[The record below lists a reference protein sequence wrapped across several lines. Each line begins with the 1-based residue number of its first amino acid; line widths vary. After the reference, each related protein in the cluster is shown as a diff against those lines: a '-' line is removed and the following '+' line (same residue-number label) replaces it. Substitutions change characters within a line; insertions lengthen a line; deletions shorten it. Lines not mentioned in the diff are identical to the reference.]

1 MKRYGS
7 VLKIKPGKLEE
18 YKKIHANIWPEVA
31 KMITE
36 CNITNYS
43 IYHKD
48 GFLFSYFEYIGK
60 NYKSDMEKMAADPI
74 IQKWWDICGPM
85 QEPLKTRKVGE
96 WWAEMEEV
104 WHQD

>member
-1 MKRYGS
+1 MKKVGS
-7 VLKIKPGKLEE
+7 VIKINPEKLNE

-36 CNITNYS
+36 CNIVNYS

-48 GFLFSYFEYIGK
+48 GYLFSYFEYTGK
-60 NYKSDMEKMAADPI
+60 DYESDMAKMAADPTT
-74 IQKWWDICGPM
+74 QRWWDICMPM
-85 QEPLKTRKVGE
+85 QIPLETRKEGE

-104 WHQD
+104 FCQD

>member
-7 VLKIKPGKLEE
+7 VIKIKPKKLEE

-36 CNITNYS
+36 CNIRNYS
-43 IYHKD
+43 IFHKD
-48 GFLFSYFEYIGK
+48 GFLFSYFEYIGED
-60 NYKSDMEKMAADPI
+60 YKSDMAKMATDLTT
-74 IQKWWDICGPM
+74 QRWWDICM
-85 QEPLKTRKVGE
+85 PLQIPLETRKKGE

-104 WHQD
+104 FHQD